1 MSDYTTCEEGVT
13 RRQAFQPCDKP
24 AVAMRL
30 DPEDKKPYPVCRR
43 HCRENM
49 VPLAEVKAQAVH
61 DFVESAIKPEKIMES
76 VAAGFN
82 ESVRELMAQVWEE
95 GHSTGIGDAL
105 FDPEDYTKNP
115 YRQGETE

>member
-49 VPLAEVKAQAVH
+49 VPLAEVKAQAWQEGFDRGVL
-61 DFVESAIKPEKIMES
+61 FFN
-76 VAAGFN
+76 AGD
-82 ESVRELMAQVWEE
+82 ER
-95 GHSTGIGDAL
+95 
-105 FDPEDYTKNP
+105 NP
-115 YRQGETE
+115 YKQKEEQ

>member
-49 VPLAEVKAQAVH
+49 VPLAEVKAQACTH
-61 DFVESAIKPEKIMES
+61 TFAQQLEEHSLA
-76 VAAGFN
+76 
-82 ESVRELMAQVWEE
+82 ELIRMAKAEAWEE
-95 GHSTGIGDAL
+95 GLEAKFKLLEGQDSISL
-105 FDPEDYTKNP
+105 VNP
-115 YRQGETE
+115 YRHGETE